1 LVPKERFD
9 FEAKNIK
16 IWNVN
21 LTQNMKLPEGL
32 RPIIRED
39 VWHWLA
45 QISPQIPDHNK
56 GFSTRLPHT
65 VSSYLLNRKDQFQF
79 GSSA

>member
-9 FEAKNIK
+9 FETKNIK

-21 LTQNMKLPEGL
+21 LNQNIKLPQGL
-32 RPIIRED
+32 RPI
-39 VWHWLA
+39 VWEEGACHWLA
-45 QISPQIPDHNK
+45 EKSPQIPAHNK

-65 VSSYLLNRKDQFQF
+65 VFFFPIY
-79 GSSA
+79 